1 MVLCETKILVG
12 RLLAIYLVVTLNLA
26 TSWPICYCNTQKL
39 SLQHMYVLWL
49 LSYHSSAKELHQ
61 YQFTFKDYV
70 GVPEIHM
77 DYGGLPQLHWQGL
90 VSWEV
95 RREQIAQA
103 RARNPTNLKSKS
115 PPNLKS
121 KNLNLI
127 YKNLSKGPIIEK
139 GGKLQD
145 RSRKT
150 AWRIQTPKWIPEKS
164 NFDCLAQQQVS
175 FLYHQSII

>member
-1 MVLCETKILVG
+1 
-12 RLLAIYLVVTLNLA
+12 
-26 TSWPICYCNTQKL
+26 
-39 SLQHMYVLWL
+39 
-49 LSYHSSAKELHQ
+49 
-61 YQFTFKDYV
+61 
-70 GVPEIHM
+70 M

-139 GGKLQD
+139 IGKLQA
-145 RSRKT
+145 RSRKF
-150 AWRIQTPKWIPEKS
+150 AWRIQTPKKDPECS
-164 NFDCLAQQQVS
+164 LT
-175 FLYHQSII
+175 

>member
-1 MVLCETKILVG
+1 MVLCETKMLVG

-49 LSYHSSAKELHQ
+49 LPYLCSAKELHQ
-61 YQFTFKDYV
+61 YQFTFIDYV

-95 RREQIAQA
+95 RREQIAQP

-139 GGKLQD
+139 IGKLQAW
-145 RSRKT
+145 SGKI
-150 AWRIQTPKWIPEKS
+150 AWRIQTPKWILNWK
-164 NFDCLAQQQVS
+164 
-175 FLYHQSII
+175 I

>member
-1 MVLCETKILVG
+1 MG
-12 RLLAIYLVVTLNLA
+12 
-26 TSWPICYCNTQKL
+26 Q
-39 SLQHMYVLWL
+39 
-49 LSYHSSAKELHQ
+49 Q
-61 YQFTFKDYV
+61 YQFTFVYYD

-127 YKNLSKGPIIEK
+127 YKNIANGPIIEK
-139 GGKLQD
+139 EGKLQ
-145 RSRKT
+145 
-150 AWRIQTPKWIPEKS
+150 A
-164 NFDCLAQQQVS
+164 S
-175 FLYHQSII
+175 FLTDPNPKANTWQIWFWLQCRTTSIFPISSIHHSLSPDKCFLKSLHGFLPSLLARFLQ